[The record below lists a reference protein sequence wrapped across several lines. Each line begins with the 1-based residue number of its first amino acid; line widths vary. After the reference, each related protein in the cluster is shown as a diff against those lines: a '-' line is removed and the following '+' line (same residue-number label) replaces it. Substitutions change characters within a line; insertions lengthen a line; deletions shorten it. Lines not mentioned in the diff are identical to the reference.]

1 MKIVLKIF
9 NFIIMAVAA
18 IATLFIFI
26 TPTISF
32 NSKIVIDIETFSKFI
47 PQNEYTSGFDIVG
60 MLGTDSIE
68 VGIKFRLDAIGVN
81 EIMKG
86 DKDQINEELIGSNID
101 DITDILHEPVDLI
114 TEYYVREAVKRII
127 SEEVYRQVDNARQ
140 QYAEKAGVEGST
152 TEEIM
157 EEVGI
162 NDAYFTSFAYALYN
176 ASNADGATVDTVGEA
191 LYQQIDE
198 ALDRAGE
205 SGVVDNTGFSE
216 DSKATIK
223 DSLINSYSMLDLIEE
238 DGYHVKKI
246 SQIAYIYLTKYLKE
260 QLSGKVSSE
269 KLAQQSGE
277 ELPEYSDRLIK
288 LFVYNQMPDMVY
300 KVISYVALGCFIGMF
315 VFAGIWL
322 VLLII
327 TLIRTFTKKP
337 WTIFGFWFW
346 LVGSLQLVLGL
357 GLTIL
362 GKFILP
368 KIDISSLKLPLQSA
382 VLAPRTCVLIPSII
396 FIGMIVF
403 AIVYA
408 IIKSGA
414 RTEIRRANDRREE
427 ENAED

>member
-1 MKIVLKIF
+1 
-9 NFIIMAVAA
+9 
-18 IATLFIFI
+18 
-26 TPTISF
+26 
-32 NSKIVIDIETFSKFI
+32 
-47 PQNEYTSGFDIVG
+47 
-60 MLGTDSIE
+60 
-68 VGIKFRLDAIGVN
+68 
-81 EIMKG
+81 
-86 DKDQINEELIGSNID
+86 
-101 DITDILHEPVDLI
+101 
-114 TEYYVREAVKRII
+114 
-127 SEEVYRQVDNARQ
+127 
-140 QYAEKAGVEGST
+140 
-152 TEEIM
+152 M

-216 DSKATIK
+216 DSKAMIK

-260 QLSGKVSSE
+260 QLTGKVSSD

-277 ELPEYSDRLIK
+277 ELPEYGDRLIK

-322 VLLII
+322 LLLVI

-427 ENAED
+427 ENAEN